1 MLSQGEVA
9 AASQRIL
16 VLLELE
22 AVAQKNLNKF
32 VSETYDTPM
41 DYFLNIIFDNDTNL
55 KSTTSQTSS
64 IIYVRNQ
71 SRESD
76 QTRLYNK

>member
-32 VSETYDTPM
+32 VSEINDTPM

-55 KSTTSQTSS
+55 KSTTSPTSS
-64 IIYVRNQ
+64 IIHVRNQ

-76 QTRLYNK
+76 HTT